1 METTL
6 RVQVHDALTLDAGTL
21 VAAEPTAATGV
32 TVRPPAVP
40 MVDQVLA
47 FLEASPE
54 VPARAPSPAELA
66 AATVA
71 VCLRYGT
78 WFALLSDEHRPAL
91 RVGRDASR
99 IRNAEMARIN
109 VEASAALER
118 WLEVRREG
126 AARFHQLVAR
136 ALHYLPPQP
145 PPGRRRSR
153 PRTREPDAKVTRGL
167 HLKLPALT
175 TPALAD
181 RVTTGT
187 RAVQPALFAARAAE
201 VQAHPTRVLSNAL
214 VFTTWRDGPVETVAA
229 GTWEDFPLDTCRL
242 SARERDRLLRHTI
255 AELAVALPAVEA
267 MIDETGRSWEDKVLP
282 FHLLAWWD
290 VTPEDWTLTE
300 RSWEIEVRGRRE
312 PGS

>member
-1 METTL
+1 MEHTL
-6 RVQVHDALTLDAGTL
+6 RVQVNDGLTLDAGTL
-21 VAAEPTAATGV
+21 VAEDAAAATGV

-40 MVDQVLA
+40 MVEQVLA
-47 FLEASPE
+47 WLEASPD
-54 VPARAPSPAELA
+54 VPAHEPSPAELA
-66 AATVA
+66 EATVA

-78 WFALLSDEHRPAL
+78 WFALVSDERRPTL

-99 IRNAEMARIN
+99 IRNPEMARVN

-118 WLEVRREG
+118 WLEIRRER

-153 PRTREPDAKVTRGL
+153 PRTNLPEADLPRGL
-167 HLKLPALT
+167 HLILPALT
-175 TPALAD
+175 TPALAEK
-181 RVTTGT
+181 VTSAT
-187 RAVQPALFAARAAE
+187 RTAQPALLAARAAE

-214 VFTTWRDGPVETVAA
+214 VYATWRNGPVETVHA

-255 AELAVALPAVEA
+255 AELAGALPAVEA
-267 MIDETGRSWEDKVLP
+267 MIDETGRTWEDKVLP
-282 FHLLAWWD
+282 FHLLAWWG

-300 RSWEIEVRGRRE
+300 RSWEIVV
-312 PGS
+312 